1 MIEIKFI
8 FETIED
14 AYDFLNKKTE
24 LQQQPKP
31 KKENDGRGKS
41 TKQFHELCKVYHN
54 EHPDKTYRE
63 CLKELSNLNKITN
76 EIKEI

>member
-24 LQQQPKP
+24 LQQQTKP

-41 TKQFHELCKVYHN
+41 TNNFMNFVKYITMN
-54 EHPDKTYRE
+54 I
-63 CLKELSNLNKITN
+63 LKKHIVNAYEN
-76 EIKEI
+76 